1 MYDVYIGPL
10 GPFVRN
16 LSSYTGCE
24 RQNFWNDNLDPQND
38 VLGQQI
44 APGMRSSHAPIERA
58 YRQRCMTNPDNTDRL

>member
-24 RQNFWNDNLDPQND
+24 RQNFWNDNCDEDYVDIPFSAAL
-38 VLGQQI
+38 LW
-44 APGMRSSHAPIERA
+44 SSRA
-58 YRQRCMTNPDNTDRL
+58 A